1 MDKVSVVHSACIQ
14 GHVAC
19 AKLLMENGAN
29 VKACASGHVTCVLL
43 LLQHGATP
51 VGISECSSPIH
62 RAAAKG
68 PLQCIEHPVQYGADV
83 DQQTSQSGSPIS
95 ADMNS
100 SVFGD
105 STLPVAAHLSS
116 PELVSV
122 LLDHEANR
130 YLRTLEGKQV
140 EDLAPPNSMVQRLLT

>member
-1 MDKVSVVHSACIQ
+1 
-14 GHVAC
+14 
-19 AKLLMENGAN
+19 
-29 VKACASGHVTCVLL
+29 
-43 LLQHGATP
+43 
-51 VGISECSSPIH
+51 
-62 RAAAKG
+62 
-68 PLQCIEHPVQYGADV
+68 
-83 DQQTSQSGSPIS
+83 
-95 ADMNS
+95 MNS